1 MLFDESK
8 DQARKSLEMEER
20 LIQMHNAYSAIER
33 CRWPVLVGVDGACF
47 GAGVDMITAC
57 DIVYCTKKAF
67 FSIKEVDNAMTAD
80 LGTMQR
86 LPIITG
92 NWYLM
97 KEYALTGERILPDEA
112 SKLGL
117 VSRVFENDRAM
128 KNALF
133 RVAELI
139 SSKSPIAIIGIKH
152 TINRPRNR
160 VVEEGLIDVRRSNMS
175 QLFTD
180 DLAMAVQAT
189 LTKTVS
195 KFQKL

>member
-1 MLFDESK
+1 
-8 DQARKSLEMEER
+8 
-20 LIQMHNAYSAIER
+20 
-33 CRWPVLVGVDGACF
+33 
-47 GAGVDMITAC
+47 MITAC

-67 FSIKEVDNAMTAD
+67 FCIKEVDNAMTAD

-92 NWYLM
+92 NWSLM
-97 KEYALTGERILPDEA
+97 KEYVLTGEIISPDEA

-117 VSRVFENDRAM
+117 VSRVFENDREM
-128 KNALF
+128 KNALV
-133 RVAELI
+133 RVAKLI
-139 SSKSPIAIIGIKH
+139 SSKSAIAIVGIKH

-180 DLAMAVQAT
+180 DLANAIQAT